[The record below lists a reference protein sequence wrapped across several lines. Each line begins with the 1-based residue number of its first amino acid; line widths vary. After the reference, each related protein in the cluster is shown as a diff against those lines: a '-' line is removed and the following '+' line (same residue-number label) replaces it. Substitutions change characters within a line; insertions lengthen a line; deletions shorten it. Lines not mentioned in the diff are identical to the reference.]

1 MGFTNSKCPGCK
13 LEKCINCK
21 LYREAAD
28 KISELAKYYESN
40 GFIELAD
47 ELKQICIQIHDMARN
62 KQNEK

>member
-1 MGFTNSKCPGCK
+1 MELDNSKCLGCK

-28 KISELAKYYESN
+28 KISDLAKYYESN

-47 ELKQICIQIHDMARN
+47 ELKQICIQIHDMARH
-62 KQNEK
+62 KQD